1 MSAIV
6 DRLIWAIK
14 HGEPIPPFQENL
26 DIADAYEIQ
35 QKVSERIYSSKL
47 VGLKAG
53 VTSEEMQ
60 HALKIRSPL
69 IGGLFQENRLDKSP
83 KLPFREGRLIECELG
98 IFSDIHGNVQAI
110 CPAIEFA
117 VLDFEKKTDLRGPN
131 LVASNVAVEKFLL
144 GKKSIDVDSLSKE
157 KCSLF
162 RGNTQVNDAYIGDSL
177 GGPREAAKF
186 IASEALRRGYALQE
200 ECVFLSG
207 ACGDVIKAEPGEYR
221 AEFGGLGE
229 LRFEII

>member
-1 MSAIV
+1 MSPIV
-6 DRLIWAIK
+6 NRLCWAIK
-14 HGEPIPPFQENL
+14 HGEPIPPFPEKL
-26 DIADAYEIQ
+26 DIAEAYEVQ
-35 QKVSERIYSSKL
+35 KKVSNRIYSSKL

-53 VTSEEMQ
+53 VTSKEMQ
-60 HALKIRSPL
+60 KSLRISSPL
-69 IGGLFQENRLDKSP
+69 IGGLFQENRLDENP
-83 KLPFREGRLIECELG
+83 KLPFREERLIECELG

-144 GKKSIDVDSLSKE
+144 GKKSIDIDSLSKE

-162 RGNTQVNDAYIGDSL
+162 LGNTKVNEADIGDSL
-177 GGPREAAKF
+177 GGPKEAAKF
-186 IASEALRRGYALQE
+186 IASEALRWGFPLQE
-200 ECVFLSG
+200 EFVFLSG
-207 ACGDVIKAEPGEYR
+207 ACGAVTKAEPGKYR
-221 AEFGGLGE
+221 AEFGDLGE